1 MRRMIVYLGI
11 LAAVFWA
18 SDPGTDIGMLIPVE
32 TVFIQKLENEIV
44 IETDSGDRGTGATMK
59 QAAED
64 LKEKAH
70 GVIYLDTADY
80 LILNRKAE
88 ILLPQLQKNQKQ
100 EVALCEAD
108 EQIDVEKAASFLRA
122 HTPQLKLSDWS
133 SGMTLPRLEEV
144 EGSFK
149 IKTEIVEKGG

>member
-1 MRRMIVYLGI
+1 MKRILLYLGI
-11 LAAVFWA
+11 LAAVCWA
-18 SDPGTDIGMLIPVE
+18 GKPGTDIGMLIPVE

-64 LKEKAH
+64 LKEKAD

-80 LILNRKAE
+80 LILNREAE
-88 ILLPQLQKNQKQ
+88 ALLYQLQSNQKQ
-100 EVALCEAD
+100 EVALCET
-108 EQIDVEKAASFLRA
+108 EGRIDVEEITPFLRA
-122 HTPQLKLSDWS
+122 HKPQLRLSDWRA
-133 SGMTLPRLEEV
+133 GMTLPGLEEA

-149 IKTEIVEKGG
+149 IKTKAGEKGG